1 MTKGVFSILGAVL
14 AGLGFLS
21 IALSLVGVQ
30 FSFLAWLDSFGRLFG
45 FVIKLIMIIAGI
57 LILYISQS
65 DFKGE
70 EGLGRY

>member
-1 MTKGVFSILGAVL
+1 MNKGVFSLLGAVL